1 MKIVHGFAFPD
12 ADRQMCREMTPE
24 GGYQATHLAAALT
37 YVTDW
42 SCALDGG
49 AHVGLWTRSLAARF
63 ARVIA
68 VEPSADTFEALT
80 VNLQAFACLNV
91 EALQA
96 ALGAAAGTV
105 SMQLDAHAATLGNT
119 GARYVEVGGQIL
131 LRTIDSWDLPTLG
144 FLKLDVEGSEYAAL
158 QGARATL
165 ARCHPVVLYENKFLW
180 KRYGIPRDGPATLLT
195 RAGYHV
201 RTTVSKDEIWTWGR

>member
-12 ADRQMCREMTPE
+12 ADRQMANELTAD

-42 SCALDGG
+42 SVAIDGG
-49 AHVGLWTRSLAARF
+49 AHVGTWTRILSRRF
-63 ARVIA
+63 ARVLA
-68 VEPSADTFEALT
+68 VEPSADTFEALLT
-80 VNLQAFACLNV
+80 NLQHFACTNV
-91 EALQA
+91 DAVQA
-96 ALGAAAGTV
+96 ALGAAAGVV
-105 SMQLDAHAATLGNT
+105 SMQVDSRAAALGNT
-119 GARYVEVGGQIL
+119 GARYVEAGGAIP
-131 LRTIDSWDLPTLG
+131 LRTIDSLDLPTLG

-158 QGARATL
+158 QGALATL
-165 ARCHPVVLYENKFLW
+165 TRCHPVVLYENKYLW
-180 KRYGIPRDGPATLLT
+180 KRYGVPRDGPATLLT